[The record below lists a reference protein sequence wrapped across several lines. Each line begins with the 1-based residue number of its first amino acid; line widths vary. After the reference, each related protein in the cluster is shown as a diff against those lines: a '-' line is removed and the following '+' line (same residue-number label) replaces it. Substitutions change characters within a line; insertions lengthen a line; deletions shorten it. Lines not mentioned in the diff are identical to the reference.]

1 MRDGIY
7 AKTIR
12 EIYDEL
18 DKETEQLFQIVDR
31 KTYDLVLD
39 EMERI
44 INKNM
49 YLDEQPFYL
58 FTKECHKTFK
68 DVYFVI
74 GKWRLGM
81 CGIFI
86 KDVIDDVH
94 ILCDTKE
101 DGESQKIHK
110 KQIDNFIQ
118 ILDSYR
124 RSIIVCKKKYDEI
137 RWKKIKYIREE
148 N

>member
-1 MRDGIY
+1 MRNGIY
-7 AKTIR
+7 AKPIR

-31 KTYDLVLD
+31 RTYDLVLD

-68 DVYFVI
+68 DVYFVV

-86 KDVIDDVH
+86 KDVIDDVY

-101 DGESQKIHK
+101 DEESQKIIESK
-110 KQIDNFIQ
+110 EQGINPIIVENKVIKNEFIQ
-118 ILDSYR
+118 LL
-124 RSIIVCKKKYDEI
+124 
-137 RWKKIKYIREE
+137 KKIKGSKLAHGKI
-148 N
+148 